1 MSGINAL
8 KEKSK
13 KHLET
18 HEKHKMGLGE
28 IFEDQTVGK
37 PDNQKDGKP
46 EVKQTNQ
53 LDIQKSTNPVS
64 QTATHPEV
72 QPSSQTLS
80 QQTISPTPH
89 LHGQPATHPVGKME
103 IQPDVNPDSQTSRQP
118 TIFSTK
124 QPKNQKVP
132 TTKMTVNL
140 REDIHKAF
148 NDLYAHRILRGEAP
162 EKSEMICEAI
172 EWLIKMEEKRTN

>member
-1 MSGINAL
+1 MSGINEL

-13 KHLET
+13 KQLEVN
-18 HEKHKMGLGE
+18 EKRKIGLAEMIG
-28 IFEDQTVGK
+28 DQKVGK

-46 EVKQTNQ
+46 EIKQTNQ

-64 QTATHPEV
+64 QAATHPEV
-72 QPSSQTLS
+72 QPSSQPPS
-80 QQTISPTPH
+80 QQTISPPLH

-103 IQPDVNPDSQTSRQP
+103 IQTDVNPELQTTRQP
-118 TIFSTK
+118 PIFSTK

-132 TTKMTVNL
+132 TTKMTFNL

-148 NDLYAHRILRGEAP
+148 NDLYAHRILRGENP